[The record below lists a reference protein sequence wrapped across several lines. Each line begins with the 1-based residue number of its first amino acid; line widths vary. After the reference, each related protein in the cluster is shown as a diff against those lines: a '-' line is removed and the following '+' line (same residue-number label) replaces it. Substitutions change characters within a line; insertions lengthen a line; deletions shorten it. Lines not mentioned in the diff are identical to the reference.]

1 MVVRRGG
8 SPTTIPEDVEKDRGH
23 IRGCLVR
30 LLVSWTALLDLLL
43 LEEQETAGGAMNG
56 SGRRKEDKEG

>member
-43 LEEQETAGGAMNG
+43 LEEQEKQ
-56 SGRRKEDKEG
+56 REEQ